1 MKKKIHDRGFLKA
14 ISAITLVIGMAGLPC
29 TSRAASEETA
39 PPFDTWLSELQAE
52 AVSRGFDAAIV
63 SSALAGVSPIE
74 RVIELDRRQP
84 EFTLTFRKYLDG
96 AISEKRVK
104 RGREL
109 LVEHKVLLDQVA
121 TKYGVQPR
129 FLIAFWGLETNF
141 GGYFGA
147 FPVAGSLVTLAHDR
161 RRAKFF
167 REQLLAA
174 LDIMSRGDMPI
185 DVKGSWAG
193 AMGNFQFIPT
203 TYRDFAIDFDGD
215 GKRDLWNNMK
225 DGFGSAANYLSR
237 SGWDRN
243 GTWGR
248 EIRLP
253 DGFDFAL
260 AGLDRNRTLA
270 EWQAL
275 GVRRADG
282 RDLPEADIEGAI
294 VIPSGHKGPSF
305 MVYTNFHT
313 ILKWN
318 RSIFYAIAIGH
329 LADRIIGQGGLLTP
343 PPVSDVPM
351 SRADVKEMQTRL
363 TSSGFDTGGS
373 DGVIGRMTRDAI
385 RSFQKSV
392 GLPPDA
398 YPSMD
403 ILKRLRGSVEN

>member
-14 ISAITLVIGMAGLPC
+14 ISTITLVIGMAGLPC

-260 AGLDRNRTLA
+260 AGLDRNRTLS

>member
-1 MKKKIHDRGFLKA
+1 MNFTHLKNQTIAVTLAGALA
-14 ISAITLVIGMAGLPC
+14 IFTG
-29 TSRAASEETA
+29 TSSSLAQSEESA
-39 PPFDTWLSELQAE
+39 PLFDSWLSELKDE
-52 AVSRGFDAAIV
+52 AIAKGFDADVV
-63 SSALAGVSPIE
+63 SAALSGVSPIE
-74 RVIELDRRQP
+74 RIIELDRRQP
-84 EFTLTFRKYLDG
+84 EFTLTFRKYLNG

-109 LVEHKVLLDQVA
+109 LEKHKSLLEQVA
-121 TKYGVQPR
+121 AKHGVQPR

-141 GGYFGA
+141 GDYYGK
-147 FPVAGSLVTLAHDR
+147 FPVVGALATLAHDR
-161 RRAKFF
+161 RRSRFF

-215 GKRDLWNNMK
+215 GKRDLWNNMA
-225 DGFGSAANYLSR
+225 DGFGSAAHYLSR
-237 SGWDRN
+237 SGWDTS

-248 EIRLP
+248 EIKLP
-253 DGFDFAL
+253 DGFDFSL
-260 AGLDRNRTLA
+260 AGLDNKRKLA

-282 RDLPEADIEGAI
+282 RDLPKVDVEGSI
-294 VIPSGHKGPSF
+294 VIPSGYKGPAF
-305 MVYTNFHT
+305 MVYKNFHT
-313 ILKWN
+313 ILRWN
-318 RSIFYAIAIGH
+318 RSVFYAIAIGH
-329 LADRIIGQGGLLTP
+329 LADRIAGQGGLIAP
-343 PPVSDVPM
+343 PPASDVPL

-363 TSSGFDTGGS
+363 SALGFDTGGA
-373 DGVIGRMTRDAI
+373 DGVIGPMTRKAI
-385 RSFQKSV
+385 RKYQASV

-403 ILKRLRGSVEN
+403 LLKKLRVTASN

>member
-1 MKKKIHDRGFLKA
+1 MKKTGFTRLA
-14 ISAITLVIGMAGLPC
+14 AMVALLFGLTTAPH
-29 TSRAASEETA
+29 TAYAQSEETVQ
-39 PPFDTWLSELQAE
+39 PFASWLSELQAE
-52 AVSRGFDAAIV
+52 ALSKGFDADIV
-63 SSALAGVSPIE
+63 RNALADVSPIE

-84 EFTLTFRKYLDG
+84 EFTLTFRKYLNG

-104 RGREL
+104 RGKEL
-109 LVEHKVLLDQVA
+109 LVKHKDLLGKVA
-121 TKYGVQPR
+121 ARYGVQPR

-141 GGYFGA
+141 GDYFGA
-147 FPVAGSLVTLAHDR
+147 FPVAGALATLAHDR
-161 RRAKFF
+161 RRTKFF
-167 REQLLAA
+167 RAQLLAA

-215 GKRDLWNNMK
+215 GRRDLWNSMA

-237 SGWDRN
+237 SGWDKN

-248 EIRLP
+248 EIKLP
-253 DGFDFAL
+253 DGFDFAQ
-260 AGLDRNRTLA
+260 AGLNRKRKLA
-270 EWQAL
+270 EWQAI

-282 RDLPEADIEGAI
+282 RDLPKVDVEGSI
-294 VIPSGHKGPSF
+294 VIPSGHKGPAF
-305 MVYTNFHT
+305 IVYTNFDT

-329 LADRIIGQGGLLTP
+329 LADRIAGQGSFLTP
-343 PPVSDVPM
+343 PPASDVPM

-363 TSSGFDTGGS
+363 TTQGFDTGGA

-385 RSFQKSV
+385 RKYQKSV

-403 ILKRLRGSVEN
+403 LLKKLRGAATD

>member
-1 MKKKIHDRGFLKA
+1 MKKKKHDRGILRSIPA
-14 ISAITLVIGMAGLPC
+14 IALVIGMSGLPC
-29 TSRAASEETA
+29 ASRAASEESA

-109 LVEHKVLLDQVA
+109 LVEHKVLLDQISA
-121 TKYGVQPR
+121 KFGVQPR

-141 GGYFGA
+141 GDYFGA
-147 FPVAGSLVTLAHDR
+147 FPVTGALVTLAHDR

-167 REQLLAA
+167 REQLLAV
-174 LDIMSRGDMPI
+174 LDIMNRGDMPV

-237 SGWDRN
+237 SGWDRD

-294 VIPSGHKGPSF
+294 VIPSGHKGPAF
-305 MVYTNFHT
+305 IVYTNFHT
-313 ILKWN
+313 ILRWN

-343 PPVSDVPM
+343 PPASDVPM

-363 TSSGFDTGGS
+363 TAAGFDTGGS

-392 GLPPDA
+392 GVPPDA

-403 ILKRLRGSVEN
+403 ILKRLRGTVEN

>member
-1 MKKKIHDRGFLKA
+1 MN
-14 ISAITLVIGMAGLPC
+14 ISKLTRLCASVAFAGCLTLGIAG
-29 TSRAASEETA
+29 TSAFAQSEETS
-39 PPFDTWLSELQAE
+39 PPFETWLSDLEAE
-52 AVSRGFDAAIV
+52 ALSKGFDATVV
-63 SSALAGVSPIE
+63 STALRGVAPIE

-84 EFTLTFRKYLDG
+84 EFTLTFRKYLNG

-109 LVEHKVLLDQVA
+109 LAKHKDLLDKVA
-121 TKYGVQPR
+121 AKHGVQPR

-141 GGYFGA
+141 GDYFGK
-147 FPVAGSLVTLAHDR
+147 FPVVGALATLAHDR

-174 LDIMSRGDMPI
+174 LEIMSRGDMPV

-215 GKRDLWNNMK
+215 GKRDLWNNMA
-225 DGFGSAANYLSR
+225 DGFGSAAHYLSR
-237 SGWDRN
+237 SGWDSS

-248 EIRLP
+248 EIKLP
-253 DGFDFAL
+253 EGFDFAL
-260 AGLDRNRTLA
+260 AGLNRNRKLA
-270 EWQAL
+270 DWQAL

-282 RDLPEADIEGAI
+282 RNLPNVDVEGSI
-294 VIPSGHKGPSF
+294 VIPSGHKGPAF
-305 MVYTNFHT
+305 MVYKSFHA
-313 ILKWN
+313 ILRWN

-329 LADRIIGQGGLLTP
+329 LADRISGQGGLVTP
-343 PPVSDVPM
+343 PPASDVPL

-363 TSSGFDTGGS
+363 SALGFDTGGA
-373 DGVIGRMTRDAI
+373 DGVIGRMTREAI
-385 RSFQKSV
+385 RAFQSSI

-398 YPSMD
+398 YPSLD
-403 ILKRLRGSVEN
+403 LLKKLRSNAVN

>member
-1 MKKKIHDRGFLKA
+1 MN
-14 ISAITLVIGMAGLPC
+14 ISKLTRLCASVVFAGCLTLGIAG
-29 TSRAASEETA
+29 TSAFAQSEETS
-39 PPFDTWLSELQAE
+39 PPFETWLSDLEAE
-52 AVSRGFDAAIV
+52 ALSKGFDATVV
-63 SSALAGVSPIE
+63 STALRGVAPIE

-84 EFTLTFRKYLDG
+84 EFTLTFRKYLNG

-109 LVEHKVLLDQVA
+109 LAKHKDLLDKVA
-121 TKYGVQPR
+121 AKHGVQPR

-141 GGYFGA
+141 GDYFGK
-147 FPVAGSLVTLAHDR
+147 FPVVGALATLAHDR

-174 LDIMSRGDMPI
+174 LEIMSRGDMPV

-215 GKRDLWNNMK
+215 GKRDLWNNMA
-225 DGFGSAANYLSR
+225 DGFGSAAHYLSR
-237 SGWDRN
+237 SGWDSS

-248 EIRLP
+248 EIKLP
-253 DGFDFAL
+253 EGFDFAL
-260 AGLDRNRTLA
+260 AGLNRNRKLA
-270 EWQAL
+270 DWQAL

-282 RDLPEADIEGAI
+282 RNLPNVDVEGSI
-294 VIPSGHKGPSF
+294 VIPSGHKGPAF
-305 MVYTNFHT
+305 MVYKSFHA
-313 ILKWN
+313 ILRWN

-329 LADRIIGQGGLLTP
+329 LADRISGQGGLVTP
-343 PPVSDVPM
+343 PPASDVPL

-363 TSSGFDTGGS
+363 SALGFDTGGA
-373 DGVIGRMTRDAI
+373 DGVIGRMTREAI
-385 RSFQKSV
+385 RAFQSSI

-398 YPSMD
+398 YPSLD
-403 ILKRLRGSVEN
+403 LLKKLRSNAVN

>member
-1 MKKKIHDRGFLKA
+1 MTFTSFARSFL
-14 ISAITLVIGMAGLPC
+14 
-29 TSRAASEETA
+29 RAASLSALLSTTAVSAASAQSDETP
-39 PPFDTWLSELQAE
+39 PPFDSWLSELRNE
-52 AVSRGFDAAIV
+52 ALSSGFDPDVV
-63 SSALAGVSPIE
+63 SQALSGVTPIK

-84 EFTLTFRKYLDG
+84 EFTLTFRKYLNG
-96 AISEKRVK
+96 AISDKRVK

-109 LVEHKVLLDQVA
+109 LAKHKPLLDQVA
-121 TKYGVQPR
+121 EKYGVQPR

-141 GGYFGA
+141 GDYFGK
-147 FPVAGSLVTLAHDR
+147 FPVVGALATLAHDR

-167 REQLLAA
+167 RAQLLAA
-174 LDIMSRGDMPI
+174 LDIMSRGDMPV

-215 GKRDLWNNMK
+215 GKRDLWHNMP
-225 DGFGSAANYLSR
+225 DGFGSAAHYLSR
-237 SGWDRN
+237 SGWDGN

-248 EIRLP
+248 EIKLP

-260 AGLDRNRTLA
+260 AGLDRKRKLA

-282 RDLPEADIEGAI
+282 RDLPTVDVEGSI
-294 VIPSGHKGPSF
+294 VIPSGHKGPAF
-305 MVYTNFHT
+305 MVYKSFHA
-313 ILKWN
+313 ILRWN

-329 LADRIIGQGGLLTP
+329 LADRIAGQGGLVTP
-343 PPVSDVPM
+343 PPASDVPL
-351 SRADVKEMQTRL
+351 SRNDVKEMQTRL
-363 TSSGFDTGGS
+363 SGLGFDTGGA
-373 DGVIGRMTRDAI
+373 DGVIGRMTRKAI
-385 RSFQKSV
+385 RAFQVSV

-403 ILKRLRGSVEN
+403 LLKRLREAGQN

>member
-1 MKKKIHDRGFLKA
+1 MSKTKYTRIFLKIATMTA
-14 ISAITLVIGMAGLPC
+14 IIFATAVTHNTAYAQSD
-29 TSRAASEETA
+29 ETA
-39 PPFDTWLSELQAE
+39 PPFDTWLSELRAE
-52 AVSRGFDAAIV
+52 ALSKGFDTDV
-63 SSALAGVSPIE
+63 VTRALAGVTPIE
-74 RVIELDRRQP
+74 RIIELDRRQP

-96 AISEKRVK
+96 AISDKRVK

-109 LVEHKVLLDQVA
+109 LAEHKKLLDQVA
-121 TKYGVQPR
+121 AKYGVHPR

-141 GGYFGA
+141 GDYFGA
-147 FPVAGSLVTLAHDR
+147 FPVAGALATLAHDR

-167 REQLLAA
+167 RAQLLAA

-215 GKRDLWNNMK
+215 GKRDLWNNMS

-237 SGWDRN
+237 SGWDKN

-260 AGLDRNRTLA
+260 AGLDTKRTLA
-270 EWQAL
+270 EWQSL

-282 RDLPEADIEGAI
+282 RDLPRVDVKGSI
-294 VIPSGHKGPSF
+294 VIPSGHKGPAF
-305 MVYTNFHT
+305 MVYTNFQT

-329 LADRIIGQGGLLTP
+329 LADRIAGQGRFLTP
-343 PPVSDVPM
+343 PPASDVPM

-363 TSSGFDTGGS
+363 TSLGFDTGGA
-373 DGVIGRMTRDAI
+373 DGVIGRMTRNAI
-385 RSFQKSV
+385 RTYQTSV

-403 ILKRLRGSVEN
+403 LLKKLREASG